1 MAEKKLPVKAKKKIS
16 ALVIILIVLGVLIV
30 VLTIVLVVKKA
41 KDKKAL
47 TDTTNEF
54 EKKDTADKKTYI
66 KTATPP
72 SSPGNSAGPG
82 TVADNTKWKGND
94 NYPLEIGSQGNRVK
108 YIQSMLNSFK
118 GAKLKV
124 DGNFSKELYE
134 NLVYLVGTKFYPL
147 PASKIPEFSE
157 AVKK

>member
-1 MAEKKLPVKAKKKIS
+1 MAEKKLPVKAKKKFS

-30 VLTIVLVVKKA
+30 VLTIVLLVKKA

-54 EKKDTADKKTYI
+54 SKVAQEKKTYI

-134 NLVYLVGTKFYPL
+134 NLVFLVGTQFYPL
-147 PASKIPEFSE
+147 PASKIPEFSA